1 MILRPYQ
8 QAMVDAIIRA
18 ARGGQNLILAQSP
31 TGTGKTEVFSA
42 LAKIAKF
49 PLVIAPELAPMEQA
63 RERLELRL
71 GERCDVEQGSRYVDP
86 VAGALTGGRPR
97 VVVASKDSLLSRER
111 YKVPALDRTTLV
123 IVDECHIGTTPAF
136 ERVLRWY
143 MDRGATVVGFSA
155 TPYKGRGKPLRFWPR
170 PTFAF
175 SLREALQEEWLA
187 HPMVYLSE
195 AKSYDLRAV
204 EMVAGDW
211 HQGQLEAVLVAEH
224 AAQEVRALVMQTY
237 KRRPSVV
244 YAHSVTHA
252 KLLHDVL
259 TRTGASVAIVHSQQS
274 DTVRQDNIK
283 AFVSGEAHIIV
294 NVGILG
300 MGWDHPPL
308 TNIYLAAPSRSLAR
322 LEQRIGRGT
331 RLLPG
336 VLQPGM
342 TLEERRAA
350 RLASDK
356 PTFNVYDITATVSH
370 HQLASV
376 FDILDH
382 KCRTSKVRRERMV
395 GSETAGGVDA
405 MQEIAKADAEEL
417 LAQEKAAEELRAK
430 RRQLVVG
437 VTFDHRSHDIFADP
451 THERRR
457 GWRMLWGPHKGTPIA
472 DLPTDYLQWVVRSQK
487 KQTPFVGGVQREI
500 ARRNGVRV

>member
-8 QAMVDAIIRA
+8 QAMVDAILRA
-18 ARGGQNLILAQSP
+18 ARGGQRSILVQSP
-31 TGTGKTEVFSA
+31 TGTGKTEVFA
-42 LAKIAKF
+42 ELCRLAKY
-49 PLVIAPELAPMEQA
+49 PLVVAPELAPMEQA

-71 GERCDVEQGSRYVDP
+71 GERCDVEQGSRFVDP
-86 VAGALTGGRPR
+86 VAGALLGGRPR
-97 VVVASKDSLLSRER
+97 VVVASKDSLLSRDR

-123 IVDECHIGTTPAF
+123 VVDECHMGMTPAF
-136 ERVLRWY
+136 EKVLRWF
-143 MDRGATVVGFSA
+143 MDKGATVVGLSA

-175 SLREALQEEWLA
+175 SLREALEQEWLA

-195 AKSYDLRAV
+195 AKSYDLTLV
-204 EMVAGDW
+204 KEVAGDW
-211 HQGQLEAVLVAEH
+211 HEGQLEAVLMAEH

-237 KRRPSVV
+237 KRQPSVV
-244 YAHSVTHA
+244 YAHSVNHA
-252 KLLHDVL
+252 ILLHDVL
-259 TRTGASVAIVHSQQS
+259 TRTGATVAIVHSRQS
-274 DTVRQDNIK
+274 FTTRADNIK
-283 AFVSGEAHIIV
+283 AFVSGEADIIV
-294 NVGILG
+294 NVGVLG

-308 TNIYLAAPSRSLAR
+308 RNIYLAAPSRSLSR

-356 PTFNVYDITATVSH
+356 PHFNVYDITATVSH
-370 HQLASV
+370 HKLASV

-382 KCRTSKVRRERMV
+382 KCRENAGRRQRMV
-395 GSETAGGVDA
+395 NSETEAGVDA
-405 MQEIAKADAEEL
+405 MAEIAKADAEDMV
-417 LAQEKAAEELRAK
+417 AKEKAAEELRAK
-430 RRQLVVG
+430 RRQLLVG
-437 VTFDHRSHDIFADP
+437 VTFDHRTHDLFDDP
-451 THERRR
+451 THQKRR
-457 GWRMLWGPHKGTPIA
+457 GWRMLWGPYKGTLIA
-472 DLPTDYLQWVVRSQK
+472 DLPTDYLAHVVRSQR
-487 KQTPFVGGVQREI
+487 KQTPLVTGIQREI